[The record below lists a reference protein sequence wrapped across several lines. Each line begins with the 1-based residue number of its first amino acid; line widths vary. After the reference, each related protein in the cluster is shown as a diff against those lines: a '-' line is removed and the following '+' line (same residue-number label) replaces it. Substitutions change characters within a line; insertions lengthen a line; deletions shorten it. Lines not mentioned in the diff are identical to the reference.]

1 MGCTDLLLVI
11 VAVFFPP
18 IPVAIRRGVCSADFF
33 INVALCCLGF
43 LPGLI
48 HAFYIISKYPG
59 DEHGSCR
66 HGGYAPVNGSEQTF
80 YGSSDLERAGP
91 SSSQQPQQP
100 LQQAPPSGEY
110 YTSLD
115 NKKDNANRPPPY
127 SG

>member
-1 MGCTDLLLVI
+1 MSCYDLLLVI
-11 VAVFFPP
+11 VAVLFPP
-18 IPVAIRRGVCSADFF
+18 IAVAVRRGVCSADFF

-59 DEHGSCR
+59 DEPSCR
-66 HGGYAPVNGSEQTF
+66 HSGYAPVNGSQQPF
-80 YGSSDLERAGP
+80 YGSSDLERAAGP
-91 SSSQQPQQP
+91 SSGQQP
-100 LQQAPPSGEY
+100 QQAPPSGEY

-115 NKKDNANRPPPY
+115 NKKDNTNRPPPY

>member
-1 MGCTDLLLVI
+1 MSCTDLLLVI

-59 DEHGSCR
+59 DEHGCR

-91 SSSQQPQQP
+91 SSSHQQQPQH
-100 LQQAPPSGEY
+100 QAPPSGEY

-115 NKKDNANRPPPY
+115 NKKDNTNRPPPY

>member
-1 MGCTDLLLVI
+1 MSCTDLLLVI

-59 DEHGSCR
+59 DEHQGCR

-80 YGSSDLERAGP
+80 YGSSDLERAAP
-91 SSSQQPQQP
+91 SGSNQQQPQN
-100 LQQAPPSGEY
+100 QAPPSGEY

-115 NKKDNANRPPPY
+115 NKKDNSNRPPPY

>member
-1 MGCTDLLLVI
+1 MSCTDLLLVI

-18 IPVAIRRGVCSADFF
+18 IPVAIRRGLCSADFF
-33 INVALCCLGF
+33 INVALCCLGY

-59 DEHGSCR
+59 DEHGCR
-66 HGGYAPVNGSEQTF
+66 HGYVAVNSGEQTF
-80 YGSSDLERAGP
+80 YGSSDLERAAP
-91 SSSQQPQQP
+91 SSSQQQQQQP
-100 LQQAPPSGEY
+100 QQQAPPSGDY

-115 NKKDNANRPPPY
+115 NKKDNTNRPPPY